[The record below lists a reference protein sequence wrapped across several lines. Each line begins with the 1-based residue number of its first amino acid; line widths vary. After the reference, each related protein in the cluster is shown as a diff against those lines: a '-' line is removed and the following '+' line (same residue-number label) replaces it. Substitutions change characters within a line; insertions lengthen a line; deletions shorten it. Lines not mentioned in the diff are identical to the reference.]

1 MSFSFTTRLP
11 LSRHAVDRDHQSRAL
26 PGLFDQLWAD
36 ATTRVLPIWHGK
48 MLLAPHHA
56 PHHAPTMAPR
66 PADPLAAG
74 AATAPWIAD
83 GVHLALLPTSSVP
96 TSAQNAGLQVYLGRS
111 LPTDL
116 PEPAGTRIVA
126 AQLDDAAA
134 ARLEPDEERWVGL
147 RTVATVLDDR
157 DAGLFTE
164 ALGVFNW
171 HASHGHCPRCGA
183 ATMVEE
189 GGWVRRCPVDNSQV
203 FPRTDPAVIV
213 LITDADDRILL
224 GSNAM
229 WENNRY
235 SLLAGFVEPG
245 EALESAVIREM
256 FEESGLRVTDPA
268 YVGSQPWPFPA
279 SVMCGFTARLADD
292 QPAGDLLP
300 DGAEILALRW
310 FSRQE
315 LHAAGEW
322 MLLPGPSSIA
332 HAMIERWL
340 GAPLPVAPE
349 MIRP

>member
-1 MSFSFTTRLP
+1 V
-11 LSRHAVDRDHQSRAL
+11 AV
-26 PGLFDQLWAD
+26 QL
-36 ATTRVLPIWHGK
+36 
-48 MLLAPHHA
+48 
-56 PHHAPTMAPR
+56 
-66 PADPLAAG
+66 
-74 AATAPWIAD
+74 
-83 GVHLALLPTSSVP
+83 
-96 TSAQNAGLQVYLGRS
+96 
-111 LPTDL
+111 
-116 PEPAGTRIVA
+116 E
-126 AQLDDAAA
+126 DDAA
-134 ARLEPDEERWVGL
+134 ARLEPDETRWAAL

-164 ALGVFNW
+164 ALGVLNW
-171 HASHGHCPRCGA
+171 HASHAHCPRCGA
-183 ATMVEE
+183 ATLVEE

-245 EALESAVIREM
+245 EALEAAVIREM

-292 QPAGDLLP
+292 QPASGLLP

-310 FSRQE
+310 FSRKD
-315 LHAAGEW
+315 LLDAGDW

-340 GAPLPVAPE
+340 GAPLPATTE
-349 MIRP
+349 LIRP

>member
-1 MSFSFTTRLP
+1 MSFTFTTRLP
-11 LSRHAVDRDHQSRAL
+11 LSRHAVDRDHLSRSI

-36 ATTRVLPIWHGK
+36 SATRVLPVWHGK
-48 MLLAPHHA
+48 MLLAPNDSTSA
-56 PHHAPTMAPR
+56 
-66 PADPLAAG
+66 
-74 AATAPWIAD
+74 
-83 GVHLALLPTSSVP
+83 VHLALLPPASVAM
-96 TSAQNAGLQVYLGRS
+96 SRQNPGLRVYLGRS

-116 PEPAGTRIVA
+116 PEPTGTRIVA
-126 AQLDDAAA
+126 AQLDDDAA
-134 ARLEPDEERWVGL
+134 ARLEPDESRWVNL
-147 RTVATVLDDR
+147 RTVATVLGDR

-164 ALGVFNW
+164 ALGVLNW
-171 HASHGHCPRCGA
+171 HASHGYCPRCGA
-183 ATMVEE
+183 ATVVED

-245 EALESAVIREM
+245 EALEAAVIREM
-256 FEESGLRVTDPA
+256 FEESGLRVTDPV

-279 SVMCGFTARLADD
+279 SIMCGFTARLADD
-292 QPAGDLLP
+292 QQASGLLP

-315 LHAAGEW
+315 LLDAGEW
-322 MLLPGPSSIA
+322 MLLPGPSSIS

-340 GAPLPVAPE
+340 GAALPAATE
-349 MIRP
+349 LIRP

>member
-1 MSFSFTTRLP
+1 MSFTFTTRLP
-11 LSRHAVDRDHQSRAL
+11 LSRHAVDRDHLSRSI

-36 ATTRVLPIWHGK
+36 SATRVLPVWHGK
-48 MLLAPHHA
+48 ILLAPNDSTSA
-56 PHHAPTMAPR
+56 
-66 PADPLAAG
+66 
-74 AATAPWIAD
+74 
-83 GVHLALLPTSSVP
+83 VHLALLPPARVAVSR
-96 TSAQNAGLQVYLGRS
+96 QNPGLRVYLGRS

-116 PEPAGTRIVA
+116 PEPTGTRIVA
-126 AQLDDAAA
+126 AQLDDDAA
-134 ARLEPDEERWVGL
+134 ARLEPDESRWVNL
-147 RTVATVLDDR
+147 RTVATVLGDR
-157 DAGLFTE
+157 DTGLFTE
-164 ALGVFNW
+164 ALGVLNW
-171 HASHGHCPRCGA
+171 HASHAHCPRCGA
-183 ATMVEE
+183 ATVVEE

-279 SVMCGFTARLADD
+279 SIMCGFTARLADD
-292 QPAGDLLP
+292 QQASDLRP

-315 LHAAGEW
+315 LLDAGAW

-340 GAPLPVAPE
+340 GAALPAATE
-349 MIRP
+349 LIRP

>member
-1 MSFSFTTRLP
+1 MSFTFTTRLP
-11 LSRHAVDRDHQSRAL
+11 LSRQAVDRDHLTRGL
-26 PGLFDQLWAD
+26 PDLFDQLWAD
-36 ATTRVLPIWHGK
+36 AATRVLPVWHGK
-48 MLLAPHHA
+48 ILLAPHDA
-56 PHHAPTMAPR
+56 ASTD
-66 PADPLAAG
+66 PASTDPAN
-74 AATAPWIAD
+74 T
-83 GVHLALLPTSSVP
+83 GVHLALLPP
-96 TSAQNAGLQVYLGRS
+96 TSLHNAGLRVYLGRS
-111 LPTDL
+111 LPADL
-116 PEPAGTRIVA
+116 PETAGTRIVA
-126 AQLDDAAA
+126 VQLDDDAA
-134 ARLEPDEERWVGL
+134 ARLEPEESRWVGL

-157 DAGLFTE
+157 DAGLFAE
-164 ALGVFNW
+164 ALGVLNW

-183 ATMVEE
+183 ATLVEE

-245 EALESAVIREM
+245 EALETAVIREM

-292 QPAGDLLP
+292 QAAHELLP

-310 FSRQE
+310 FSRKD
-315 LHAAGEW
+315 LLDAGEW

-340 GAPLPVAPE
+340 GAPLPAATE
-349 MIRP
+349 LIRP

>member
-1 MSFSFTTRLP
+1 MSFTFTTRLP
-11 LSRHAVDRDHQSRAL
+11 LSRHAVDRDHLSRAI
-26 PGLFDQLWAD
+26 PELFDQLWAD
-36 ATTRVLPIWHGK
+36 TATRVLPVWHGK
-48 MLLAPHHA
+48 ILLAPNDA
-56 PHHAPTMAPR
+56 TS
-66 PADPLAAG
+66 AAR
-74 AATAPWIAD
+74 
-83 GVHLALLPTSSVP
+83 LALLPP
-96 TSAQNAGLQVYLGRS
+96 TSVMMSRENPGLRVYLGRS

-116 PEPAGTRIVA
+116 PEPTGTRIVA
-126 AQLDDAAA
+126 AQLDDDAA
-134 ARLEPDEERWVGL
+134 ARLEPDETRWVNL
-147 RTVATVLDDR
+147 RTVATVLNDR

-164 ALGVFNW
+164 ALGVLNW
-171 HASHGHCPRCGA
+171 HVSHAHCPRCGA
-183 ATMVEE
+183 ATVVEE
-189 GGWVRRCPVDNSQV
+189 AGWVRRCPVDNSQV

-245 EALESAVIREM
+245 ESLEAGVIREM

-279 SVMCGFTARLADD
+279 SVMCGFTARLADG
-292 QPAGDLLP
+292 QRARDLLP

-310 FSRQE
+310 FTRQE
-315 LHAAGEW
+315 LVDAGEW

-340 GAPLPVAPE
+340 GAPLPASTE
-349 MIRP
+349 LIRP

>member
-11 LSRHAVDRDHQSRAL
+11 LSRHAVDRDHQSRGL

-36 ATTRVLPIWHGK
+36 AATRVLPVWQGK
-48 MLLAPHHA
+48 ILLAPDD
-56 PHHAPTMAPR
+56 PTSR
-66 PADPLAAG
+66 ADSTPG
-74 AATAPWIAD
+74 PTE
-83 GVHLALLPTSSVP
+83 GVHLALLPP
-96 TSAQNAGLQVYLGRS
+96 TSVQNVGLRVYLGRS
-111 LPTDL
+111 LPVDL
-116 PEPAGTRIVA
+116 PELAGTRIVA
-126 AQLDDAAA
+126 VQLDDTAA
-134 ARLEPDEERWVGL
+134 ARLEPDDSRWVGL

-164 ALGVFNW
+164 ALGVLNW
-171 HASHGHCPRCGA
+171 HASHSHCPRCGA
-183 ATMVEE
+183 ATVVEE
-189 GGWVRRCPVDNSQV
+189 AGWVRRCPVDNSQV

-213 LITDADDRILL
+213 LITDVDDRILL

-229 WENNRY
+229 WEHNRY

-256 FEESGLRVTDPA
+256 FEESGLRVTDPT

-292 QPAGDLLP
+292 QQASDLMP
-300 DGAEILALRW
+300 DGDEILALRW
-310 FSRQE
+310 FSRHE
-315 LHAAGEW
+315 LRDAGEW

-340 GAPLPVAPE
+340 GAPLPAAPE
-349 MIRP
+349 MIRS